1 MNNENATSKMAS
13 INELLRFLWKK
24 KQWWLF
30 PIVIALLALGA
41 LLTLAQSSALGPFM
55 YTIF

>member
-1 MNNENATSKMAS
+1 MNNENSASKLAS
-13 INELLRFLWKK
+13 IKELLRFLWKR

-30 PIVIALLALGA
+30 PIVIALLALGV

>member
-1 MNNENATSKMAS
+1 MHNLNGTSKLAS
-13 INELLRFLWKK
+13 IHELLRFLWIK

-30 PIVIALLALGA
+30 PIVIALLALGI

>member
-1 MNNENATSKMAS
+1 MPDSTSKLS
-13 INELLRFLWKK
+13 SLQELFRFLWKSR
-24 KQWWLF
+24 QWWLF
-30 PIVIALLALGA
+30 PIVIALLLLGV